1 VKQDLPQMLIP
12 LPAPPQQI
20 GPPSDYALSR
30 SPLMALLLVLQTA
43 ACIGRIFFLLDILG
57 GFIMVIMV
65 VVGWCGWAKNM
76 HITFISYWGML
87 CLINGIF
94 DMVRFIDLAVNHAP
108 VFSKALGFRYNF
120 MSSIH
125 LAVPLVTLPGAL
137 LAWFLYRSLTADAI
151 YDDAYQPAAA
161 ERQPLVPRGAPRDSQ
176 FQPFAGS
183 GQRLGGT

>member
-1 VKQDLPQMLIP
+1 
-12 LPAPPQQI
+12 
-20 GPPSDYALSR
+20 
-30 SPLMALLLVLQTA
+30 
-43 ACIGRIFFLLDILG
+43 
-57 GFIMVIMV
+57 
-65 VVGWCGWAKNM
+65 
-76 HITFISYWGML
+76 
-87 CLINGIF
+87 
-94 DMVRFIDLAVNHAP
+94 MVRFIDLAVNHAP